1 MTTRTIAAL
10 AAAASLLFLAA
21 CGGGGGGGGGSS
33 NSMPVPP
40 PPPAP
45 TVADAQSADPAA
57 VRAAGARAATSLQ
70 NFGSVTQSSNR
81 GVSGITT
88 DAASASFDGSNLQ
101 VTVRR
106 QDGSS
111 LALNSAT
118 DTVEDLT
125 TDGPSPLFDHTA
137 RDWYLLNYTNT
148 SVSVAYAAV
157 SWDRTDPTDYLAGGY
172 WMHLEGD
179 FSTPTIT
186 GAEIGAFVDGP
197 ELSGTPTMPVLGTA
211 SYQGAA
217 QGLYAYEYG
226 SGHVGVPRGSTE
238 IGEYQGI
245 AGLTADFGAN
255 TISGCIG
262 CTGGIRVVG
271 IVATP
276 DGYTEDFDAT
286 VAARMRLGA
295 ATFGS
300 SGTFTSRDI
309 SIELA
314 GRTVTSTNG
323 SWGGRFSTIQ
333 DNAGDP
339 RLVAGTTGAEWNESD
354 GSKGVFIGAYFA
366 TK

>member
-10 AAAASLLFLAA
+10 MAATSVAFLAA
-21 CGGGGGGGGGSS
+21 CGGGSGGGGGSS
-33 NSMPVPP
+33 ISMPVPT
-40 PPPAP
+40 PPAP
-45 TVADAQSADPAA
+45 TVGDAQSADPGR
-57 VRAAGARAATSLQ
+57 VRAAGARAATSLP

-88 DAASASFDGSNLQ
+88 DAASASFDGNNLQ

-111 LALNSAT
+111 LAFNSAT

-125 TDGPSPLFDHTA
+125 TDGQSPLFDHTA

-148 SVSVAYAAV
+148 TVSVAYAAV

-172 WMHLEGD
+172 WMHLQGD
-179 FSTPTIT
+179 FSAPRIT

-197 ELSGTPTMPVLGTA
+197 DLSGTPTMPVLGTA
-211 SYQGAA
+211 SYQGGA

-245 AGLTADFGAN
+245 AELTADFGAN
-255 TISGCIG
+255 TISGCVG
-262 CTGGIRVVG
+262 CSGGIRVVG
-271 IVATP
+271 TGATP
-276 DGYTEDFDAT
+276 DGYSEDFDTT
-286 VAARMRLGA
+286 VAARVRLGA

-309 SIELA
+309 GVERA

-323 SWGGRFSTIQ
+323 SWGGRFSSIQ

-339 RLVAGTTGAEWNESD
+339 RLVAGTTGAEWSESD
-354 GSKGVFIGAYFA
+354 GSRGVFIGAYFA